1 MPPDWFDWVKQ
12 AEKLFDQKQYDEA
25 AILAER
31 VLQANPLC
39 AQAHQVAGMVLSERG
54 KYQEAMVRITR
65 GLSLQPDMVPSHNAL
80 GRCQFLLGNLDEA
93 LTHIRTALALQPDH
107 AFAHFNRAMIWLKQ
121 GNYHEGWPEY
131 EWRWPCNLVQRPAI
145 PRPRWDGAPLQGR
158 AILVHT
164 EQGLGDVL
172 QFVRLLPELKR
183 MGGRIVFA
191 CQKALHTLLKP
202 LSFIDDWFPIDEP
215 GQINFDIYTPLL
227 SLPGLLDIN
236 DENMPRTVPYVFADP
251 KRIEQWQPYI
261 QNLPPYPTLSP
272 SGGEGRVRGG
282 FKVGLCWQGS
292 PTFKNDE
299 FRSIPLAT
307 FAPLAQVPGVTFVS
321 LQKGPGEEQI
331 EPNRAALPLQVIPDL
346 DRDATFV
353 DTAAILQ
360 HLDLLITSDTA
371 TAHLAGAL
379 GRPVWVLV
387 SVGGDWRWLT
397 NRSDSPWYPSM
408 RLFRQKVFADWS
420 GPVNDVVAALRS
432 AVQAS
437 KARGLRAGTATGTPA
452 ASPTIAV
459 SPGDLL
465 DRIAFLQ
472 MKEKRTIAVSDLA
485 DVRCELDLLDQAR
498 QDSALVGPELDE
510 LTSELTQLHE
520 ELREVEEQIHLC
532 EENEDFGD
540 KFIALARS
548 AYKMNSR
555 RDALKKQINLMAE

>member
-1 MPPDWFDWVKQ
+1 
-12 AEKLFDQKQYDEA
+12 
-25 AILAER
+25 
-31 VLQANPLC
+31 
-39 AQAHQVAGMVLSERG
+39 
-54 KYQEAMVRITR
+54 
-65 GLSLQPDMVPSHNAL
+65 MVPSHNAL
-80 GRCQFLLGNLDEA
+80 GRCHFLLGNLDEA
-93 LTHIRTALALQPDH
+93 LAHIRRALFLQPDH

-145 PRPRWDGAPLQGR
+145 PRLRWDGSPLQGR
-158 AILVHT
+158 SILVHT

-183 MGGRIVFA
+183 SGGRIVFA

-202 LSFIDDWFPIDEP
+202 LTFIDDWFPIDEP
-215 GQINFDIYTPLL
+215 GQINFEVFTPLL
-227 SLPGLLDIN
+227 SLPGLLGLN
-236 DENMPRTVPYVFADP
+236 EENMPRTVPYVFADP
-251 KRIEQWQPYI
+251 KRIESWQPRI
-261 QNLPPYPTLSP
+261 QSLP
-272 SGGEGRVRGG
+272 G

-299 FRSIPLAT
+299 FRSIPLAN
-307 FAPLAQVPGVTFVS
+307 FAALTAVPGVTFVS

-331 EPNRAALPLQVIPDL
+331 EPNRARLPLHVFADL

-408 RLFRQKVFADWS
+408 RLFRQKAFADWT
-420 GPVNDVVAALRS
+420 GVFTDVAAALRT
-432 AVQAS
+432 AVQES
-437 KARGLRAGTATGTPA
+437 RNRKRPEVQPG
-452 ASPTIAV
+452 PTIHVSV
-459 SPGDLL
+459 SPGELL
-465 DRIAFLQ
+465 DRLAVLQ
-472 MKEKRTIAVSDLA
+472 IKQERSADEKDLA
-485 DVRCELDLLDQAR
+485 AIRRELDILDQTR
-498 QDSALVGPELDE
+498 LDSALVGPEVEGLTAE
-510 LTSELTQLHE
+510 LKRIHE
-520 ELREVEEQIHLC
+520 QLREVEEQIHLC
-532 EENEDFGD
+532 EENEDFGE
-540 KFIALARS
+540 KFAELARS

-555 RDALKKQINLMAE
+555 RDAIRKQINSRW